1 MLLEKPQK
9 RVVSWEGRPY
19 KRIEYFP
26 SRFVG
31 VPSVAAPIVDFLSF
45 AIPPRDSQVF
55 AFLISCRGFL
65 LPVSGGTAQL

>member
-31 VPSVAAPIVDFLSF
+31 VALSGHPIGPSLFTCRLKKFRKTLTSF
-45 AIPPRDSQVF
+45 PS
-55 AFLISCRGFL
+55 
-65 LPVSGGTAQL
+65 